1 MFPSHLPERRAIA
14 SQLVEELGAYEE
26 DLRGLV
32 ERRWDP
38 ELAGGLS
45 ARFDRLQM
53 YAAALPTVTQSWTE
67 LLISRVDLVHALW
80 SVSSPSRIS
89 GKVRTCYA
97 RHQLRI
103 AELRRQCQCCLVSA
117 QPQA

>member
-1 MFPSHLPERRAIA
+1 MFPSHLPEQRAIA
-14 SQLVEELGAYEE
+14 SQLVEELAAYED

-45 ARFDRLQM
+45 ARFDRMQM
-53 YAAALPTVTQSWTE
+53 YAGALPSVSQSWTE
-67 LLISRVDLVHALW
+67 LLISRVELVHALW
-80 SVSSPSRIS
+80 SVSSPSRIG
-89 GKVRTCYA
+89 GKVRTSYA
-97 RHQLRI
+97 QHQLRI
-103 AELRRQCQCCLVSA
+103 AELRRQCQQGLAGA